1 MTSRTA
7 VIDAVE
13 KLNYRVTI
21 GDVAAQSGLDLNTA
35 QREVLAIA
43 SETGGNI
50 QVAESGEIAY
60 KFAQNFRQ
68 ILVSRSFW
76 LQVKES
82 LKGIWKWVFLGIRF
96 SFGILLIVSIA
107 IVVLGIIAA
116 TIALSQSR
124 SDNDRDDRRSDRRS
138 DRGGGGGFI
147 FLGGWGNPFGNPF
160 IMFDRDYYEPQR
172 LRERDPDDMN
182 FFESVFSFL
191 FGDGDPNANL
201 EERRW
206 REIAT
211 MIRNNNGVVIAEQI
225 APYLDETSN
234 IENDEYFVIPVLAKF
249 NGFPEVSETGTLAYK
264 FPELQKVASER
275 KSKSKGAYL
284 QEKLW
289 KFSQAP
295 QGKITLAICLGIF
308 YLVAALFLNSLLA
321 NPKLVGVTLTGIW
334 GLILGFVKVAQP
346 LLLGYAV
353 LFLSTPLVRYF
364 VLQYLNGG
372 ISDRNKKRASRAD
385 QLKNPSSTLSEK
397 LDFARTFAM
406 EQEAIDQNN
415 LAYTTEQDLA
425 DQEYAKMLKEK
436 KGL

>member
-60 KFAQNFRQ
+60 KFAPDFRQ

-82 LKGIWKWVFLGIRF
+82 LKGVWKWVFLGIRF

-107 IVVLGIIAA
+107 IVVIGIIAA
-116 TIALSQSR
+116 TIALNQNR
-124 SDNDRDDRRSDRRS
+124 NDNDRDDRRS

-147 FLGGWGNPFGNPF
+147 FLGGWGSPFGNPF

-172 LRERDPDDMN
+172 LRDRDPNDMN

-249 NGFPEVSETGTLAYK
+249 NGFPEVSEAGTLAYK

-295 QGKITLAICLGIF
+295 QGKITLAIGLGIF
-308 YLVAALFLNSLLA
+308 YLVAALYLGSLLG
-321 NPKLVGVTLTGIW
+321 KLKIASGLL
-334 GLILGFVKVAQP
+334 GLIQAAYGF
-346 LLLGYAV
+346 LLGYAV

-372 ISDRNKKRASRAD
+372 ISDRNKKRASRAEA
-385 QLKNPSSTLSEK
+385 LKNPSSTLREK
-397 LDFARTFAM
+397 LNFASTFAM
-406 EQEAIDQNN
+406 QQEAIDQNN

-436 KGL
+436 KK

>member
-60 KFAQNFRQ
+60 KFAPDFRQ

-82 LKGIWKWVFLGIRF
+82 LKGVWKWVFVGIRF

-107 IVVLGIIAA
+107 IVVIGIIAA
-116 TIALSQSR
+116 TIALNQSR
-124 SDNDRDDRRSDRRS
+124 SDNDRDDRRSDRG
-138 DRGGGGGFI
+138 GGGGGFI

-172 LRERDPDDMN
+172 LRERDPNDMN

-191 FGDGDPNANL
+191 FGDGDPNASL

-211 MIRNNNGVVIAEQI
+211 MIRSNNGVVIAEQI
-225 APYLDETSN
+225 APYLDETSR
-234 IENDEYFVIPVLAKF
+234 IENDECFVIPVLSKF
-249 NGFPEVSETGTLAYK
+249 NGFPEVSEAGTLAYK

-275 KSKSKGAYL
+275 KSKSKSAYL

-295 QGKITLAICLGIF
+295 QGKITLAIGLGIF
-308 YLVAALFLNSLLA
+308 YLVASLYLGSLIGDPRLA
-321 NPKLVGVTLTGIW
+321 KSLVGF
-334 GLILGFVKVAQP
+334 LGFIKAAYGF
-346 LLLGYAV
+346 LLGYAV

-372 ISDRNKKRASRAD
+372 ISDRNQKRASRAE
-385 QLKNPSSTLSEK
+385 QLQNPSSTLREK
-397 LDFARTFAM
+397 LNFASTFAM

-436 KGL
+436 KQ

>member
-60 KFAQNFRQ
+60 KFAPDFRQ

-82 LKGIWKWVFLGIRF
+82 LKGVWKWVFLGIRF

-107 IVVLGIIAA
+107 IVVIGIIAA
-116 TIALSQSR
+116 TIALNQNR
-124 SDNDRDDRRSDRRS
+124 NDNDRDDRRS

-172 LRERDPDDMN
+172 LRDRDPNDMN

-249 NGFPEVSETGTLAYK
+249 NGFPEVSEAGTLAYK

-295 QGKITLAICLGIF
+295 QGKITLAIGLGIF
-308 YLVAALFLNSLLA
+308 YLVAALYLGSLLG
-321 NPKLVGVTLTGIW
+321 KLKIASGLL
-334 GLILGFVKVAQP
+334 GLIQAAYGF
-346 LLLGYAV
+346 LLGYAV

-372 ISDRNKKRASRAD
+372 ISDRNKKRASRAE
-385 QLKNPSSTLSEK
+385 QLKNPSSTLREK
-397 LDFARTFAM
+397 LNFASTFAM
-406 EQEAIDQNN
+406 QQEAIDQNN

-436 KGL
+436 KK

>member
-60 KFAQNFRQ
+60 KFAPDFRQ

-82 LKGIWKWVFLGIRF
+82 LKGVWKWVFLGIRF

-107 IVVLGIIAA
+107 IVVIGIIAA
-116 TIALSQSR
+116 TIALNQSR
-124 SDNDRDDRRSDRRS
+124 SDNDRDDRRS

-147 FLGGWGNPFGNPF
+147 FLGGWGSPFGNPF

-172 LRERDPDDMN
+172 LRDRDPNDMN

-249 NGFPEVSETGTLAYK
+249 NGFPEVSEAGTLAYK

-275 KSKSKGAYL
+275 KSKSKSAYL

-295 QGKITLAICLGIF
+295 QGKITLAIGLGIF
-308 YLVAALFLNSLLA
+308 YLVAALYLGSLLG
-321 NPKLVGVTLTGIW
+321 KLKIASGLL
-334 GLILGFVKVAQP
+334 GLIQAAYGF
-346 LLLGYAV
+346 LLGYAV

-372 ISDRNKKRASRAD
+372 ISDRNKKRASRAEA
-385 QLKNPSSTLSEK
+385 LKNPSSTLREK
-397 LDFARTFAM
+397 LNFASTFAM
-406 EQEAIDQNN
+406 QQEAIDQNN

-436 KGL
+436 KK

>member
-60 KFAQNFRQ
+60 KFAPDFRQ

-82 LKGIWKWVFLGIRF
+82 LKGVWKWVFLGIRF

-107 IVVLGIIAA
+107 IVVIGIIAA
-116 TIALSQSR
+116 TIALNQNR
-124 SDNDRDDRRSDRRS
+124 NDNDRDDRRS

-172 LRERDPDDMN
+172 LRDRDPNDMN

-249 NGFPEVSETGTLAYK
+249 NGFPEVSEAGTLAYK

-295 QGKITLAICLGIF
+295 QGKITLAIGLGIF
-308 YLVAALFLNSLLA
+308 YLVAALYLGSLLG
-321 NPKLVGVTLTGIW
+321 KLKIASGLL
-334 GLILGFVKVAQP
+334 GLIQAAYGF
-346 LLLGYAV
+346 LLGYAV

-372 ISDRNKKRASRAD
+372 ISDRNKKRASRAEA
-385 QLKNPSSTLSEK
+385 LKNPSSTLREK
-397 LDFARTFAM
+397 LNFASMFAM
-406 EQEAIDQNN
+406 QQEAIDQNN

-436 KGL
+436 KK

>member
-60 KFAQNFRQ
+60 KFAPNFRQ
-68 ILVSRSFW
+68 VLVSRSFW
-76 LQVKES
+76 LQVKEN
-82 LKGIWKWVFLGIRF
+82 LKGVWKWVFLGIRF
-96 SFGILLIVSIA
+96 SFGILLIVSIS
-107 IVVLGIIAA
+107 IVVIGIIAA
-116 TIALSQSR
+116 TIALNQSR
-124 SDNDRDDRRSDRRS
+124 SDDDRDDRRS

-172 LRERDPDDMN
+172 LRERDPNDMN

-211 MIRNNNGVVIAEQI
+211 MIRSNNGVVIAEQI
-225 APYLDETSN
+225 APYLDETSRL
-234 IENDEYFVIPVLAKF
+234 ENDEYFVIPVLSKF
-249 NGFPEVSETGTLAYK
+249 NGFPEVSEAGTLAYK

-275 KSKSKGAYL
+275 KSQSKSNYL
-284 QEKLW
+284 QEKIW

-295 QGKITLAICLGIF
+295 QGKIALAIGLGIF
-308 YLVAALFLNSLLA
+308 YLVASLYLGSLIGDPRLA
-321 NPKLVGVTLTGIW
+321 KSLVGF
-334 GLILGFVKVAQP
+334 LGFIKAAYGF
-346 LLLGYAV
+346 LLGYAV

-372 ISDRNKKRASRAD
+372 IRDRNQQRASRAEA
-385 QLKNPSSTLSEK
+385 LKNPSSTLREK
-397 LDFARTFAM
+397 LAFASMFAM
-406 EQEAIDQNN
+406 KQEAIDQNN

>member
-43 SETGGNI
+43 SEAGGNI

-60 KFAQNFRQ
+60 KFAPNFRQ
-68 ILVSRSFW
+68 VLVSRSFW
-76 LQVKES
+76 LQVKEN
-82 LKGIWKWVFLGIRF
+82 LKGVWKWVFLGIRF

-107 IVVLGIIAA
+107 IVVIGIIAA
-116 TIALSQSR
+116 TIALNQSR
-124 SDNDRDDRRSDRRS
+124 SDDDRDDRRS

-172 LRERDPDDMN
+172 LRERDPNDMN

-211 MIRNNNGVVIAEQI
+211 MIRSNNGVVIAEQI
-225 APYLDETSN
+225 APYLDETSR
-234 IENDEYFVIPVLAKF
+234 IENDEYFVIPVLSKF
-249 NGFPEVSETGTLAYK
+249 NGFPEVSEAGTLAYK

-275 KSKSKGAYL
+275 KSKSKSAYL

-295 QGKITLAICLGIF
+295 QGKIALAIGLGIF
-308 YLVAALFLNSLLA
+308 YLVASLYLGSLIGDPRLA
-321 NPKLVGVTLTGIW
+321 KSLVGF
-334 GLILGFVKVAQP
+334 LGFIKAAYGF
-346 LLLGYAV
+346 LLGYAV

-364 VLQYLNGG
+364 VLQYLNKG
-372 ISDRNKKRASRAD
+372 IGDRNQKRATSAE
-385 QLKNPSSTLSEK
+385 QLQNPSSTLREK
-397 LDFARTFAM
+397 LAFASTFAM
-406 EQEAIDQNN
+406 KQEAIDQNN